1 MCSAAGGV
9 EVGHL
14 DLGRAREEAAEVG
27 DAEAALVALVRLV
40 AERAD
45 DRIDEDAEAEA
56 RLVGVARVVA
66 DLDGEDPQRDVDLGS
81 REPGAVRRAH
91 RLDQVVAD
99 ALELGRAELVVASPR
114 GHALA
119 ASDGRSARS
128 RGRSRVEL
136 RGSERDPV
144 TG

>member
-1 MCSAAGGV
+1 MCSVAAGV

-56 RLVGVARVVA
+56 GLVGVARVVA
-66 DLDGEDPQRDVDLGS
+66 DLDGEDPQRDVDLG
-81 REPGAVRRAH
+81 RGEPGAVRRAH

-99 ALELGRAELVVASPR
+99 ALELGRAELLV
-114 GHALA
+114 GHLAGTLPA

-128 RGRSRVEL
+128 RARSRV
-136 RGSERDPV
+136 RA
-144 TG
+144 